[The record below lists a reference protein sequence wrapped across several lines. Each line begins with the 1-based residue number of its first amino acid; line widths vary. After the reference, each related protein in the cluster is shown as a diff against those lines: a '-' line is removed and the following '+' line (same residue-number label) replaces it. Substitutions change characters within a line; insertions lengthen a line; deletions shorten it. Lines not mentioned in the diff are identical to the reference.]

1 MPILFKNALI
11 VDATDRGARDGAVYV
26 ENDKIRDTAFSGRVP
41 DNCQVFDLKGKSL
54 MPGLIDCHVHVVAS
68 MMNLAQNAALP
79 DALAVLRSV
88 PIMRGM
94 LERGFTTVRDVG
106 GAPVALADA
115 QEQGLIAGPKL
126 IVCGKALS
134 KTGGH
139 TDFRQKYDVAEPYRN
154 DQRFGSLGRLADG
167 IDEVRRACRE
177 ELRQGARFIK
187 VMANGGVGSP
197 TDPIDWFGYSE
208 EELRVAV
215 GEARD
220 AHTYV
225 SAHLYT
231 AAGIKRAVECGVRS
245 LEHCNLI
252 DEETAELAAAAGAF
266 AVPTLT
272 IFEAQAREGEK
283 LGLPKANRPKLDMV
297 RSAGFKSIE
306 ILRNAGVKMA
316 YGTDLLGETHAYQNE
331 EFRYRSEVLS
341 PDEVLAS
348 ATTTASELVG
358 AEGRLG
364 VICEGAIADLLVV
377 QGNPLHQIDLLAAPQ
392 RNIRMV
398 VQDGI
403 AVIDRGL

>member
-1 MPILFKNALI
+1 MSILFKNALV
-11 VDATDRGARDGAVYV
+11 VDATELGARDGAVYV
-26 ENDKIRDTAFSGRVP
+26 ENGQIRDTEFSGRVP
-41 DNCQVFDLKGKSL
+41 ENCQVFDLKGNSL

-79 DALAVLRSV
+79 DPLAVLRTV

-106 GAPVALADA
+106 GAPVVLADA

-139 TDFRQKYDVAEPYRN
+139 TDFRQKYDVREPHRN
-154 DQRFGSLGRLADG
+154 DHRFGSIGRIADG
-167 IDEVRRACRE
+167 AEEVRRACRE

-208 EELRVAV
+208 DELSVAV
-215 GEARD
+215 SEARD
-220 AHTYV
+220 ARTYV

-231 AAGIKRAVECGVRS
+231 AAGIKRAVECGVHS

-252 DEETAELAAAAGAF
+252 DEETARLAAAAGAV

-283 LGLPKANRPKLDMV
+283 LGLPKENRSKLDMV

-316 YGTDLLGETHAYQNE
+316 YGTDLLGQTHEYQNE
-331 EFRYRSEVLS
+331 EFTYRSEILS
-341 PDEVLAS
+341 PTEVLAS
-348 ATTTASELVG
+348 ATTTAAELIG
-358 AEGRLG
+358 AGERLG
-364 VICEGAIADLLVV
+364 VIREGAIADLLVV
-377 QGNPLHQIDLLAAPQ
+377 QGNPLRKIELLAAPLH
-392 RNIRMV
+392 NIRMV
-398 VQDGI
+398 VQNGI
-403 AVIDRGL
+403 VVIERGF